1 MNLCPPIVFK
11 WFDDDNA
18 PAQGWKLY
26 TYIAGSSTPVDTF
39 TDSSGASQNTNPII
53 LDARGEARLWLDP
66 SVSYKLVVTTPTGD
80 PLSPKFV
87 QDDVTNAG
95 GSVSGLSRVY
105 YSDSSTIA
113 FSGLGTLATPLS
125 AQIKLSTYANN
136 ALQIRPD
143 GLYAQAIG
151 GGGSVAWGSITG
163 SINAQSDLIA
173 KFGEYLP
180 LTFASPQVLNLTGG
194 SGSTFVFANAGQFV
208 SQSAI
213 DNSYLSLHPN
223 SQKIIWQ
230 ASNGTQSDLV
240 FPSAPASARTWTLPN
255 ASGTIALT
263 SDIPSVPVLSV
274 FGRTGAVTAQVGDY
288 SAFYQPLDS
297 DLTAIAGLTANGLL
311 RKTAGVWG
319 MDSATYLTGNQTIT
333 LSGEVTG
340 SGATA
345 ITTTLSNSAVIG
357 KVLTGFSATNSAI
370 VATDTILQGFS
381 KAQGQINALVTADG
395 TFIKRDGTSTTTA
408 TIPFAV
414 GLSITGAMA
423 GGEAIRIPDGSWIR
437 PQTAGQ
443 ALYLTRGANPS
454 VVNGVLHLDTS
465 SSILTYGDG
474 AQVRSRLD
482 LGAGV
487 VNLQAYNASGVLLDF
502 LSLGDNAIDLRC
514 DNGNGFSANASG
526 SQIVGA
532 LQLSSTLQIGSI
544 PTGTQVGLLGYDASG
559 NIIQGTASSGAT
571 WGSITGTLSAQTDL
585 QNALNAKIN
594 IAGHNDLTTPWSVGD
609 ASTWGTSGAGMQID
623 PVGAY
628 GLYLKGN
635 AIIEQAVSQAL
646 TLYRPVTSGDI
657 CLNYDA
663 QDSLGVQASYA
674 QVCGVVVS
682 NTAGSVGGGLD
693 LEVAIAGVMTPLLQL
708 RQAGST
714 LSSALTISGA
724 GCSVNTNTSDQG
736 YVATSSAF
744 TNGGLFLGRSSRGT
758 IASPTALQSGDTLVF
773 LGGQGYGATGY
784 SSLSRAVIRFHT
796 SEAWTDTAQGT
807 YISFSTTPNGS
818 TTRTERGR
826 IENDGVLSWLNRIDT
841 PASTTASAG
850 LRLPHGT
857 APTTPTNGDVWSTT
871 SGLFYRINGATKTSA
886 DLETTQT
893 FSGAKTFTSTS
904 GIVARGFRTTQ
915 QTNTPTGTTYT
926 WALGSGQGL
935 GLTLTSSTGNV
946 TVTIS
951 GATADARSIM
961 FVQGHGSATR
971 DLSVT
976 LSGATF
982 IMTGKTSGATITLD
996 TIPIN
1001 GRACYEFNWQSATV
1015 CYITRMAL
1023 V

>member
-11 WFDDDNA
+11 WFEDDNA

-53 LDARGEARLWLDP
+53 LDYRGEARLWLDP

-80 PLSPKFV
+80 PLSPEFV
-87 QDDVTNAG
+87 QDNVTNAG

-125 AQIKLSTYANN
+125 AQIKLSAYPNN

-163 SINAQSDLIA
+163 SISAQSDLIA

-263 SDIPSVPVLSV
+263 SDIPSV
-274 FGRTGAVTAQVGDY
+274 ADY
-288 SAFYQPLDS
+288 
-297 DLTAIAGLTANGLL
+297 I
-311 RKTAGVWG
+311 K
-319 MDSATYLTGNQTIT
+319 
-333 LSGEVTG
+333 
-340 SGATA
+340 
-345 ITTTLSNSAVIG
+345 
-357 KVLTGFSATNSAI
+357 K
-370 VATDTILQGFS
+370 
-381 KAQGQINALVTADG
+381 DG
-395 TFIKRDGTSTTTA
+395 TTTTTA

-414 GLSITGAMA
+414 GLSTAEDISISDNKALAWSVGSTIRGTSAGNILVRPHLASSGAFDVSSHVNIF
-423 GGEAIRIPDGSWIR
+423 EAVANNRFRWNG
-437 PQTAGQ
+437 TA
-443 ALYLTRGANPS
+443 TP
-454 VVNGVLHLDTS
+454 
-465 SSILTYGDG
+465 
-474 AQVRSRLD
+474 
-482 LGAGV
+482 
-487 VNLQAYNASGVLLDF
+487 
-502 LSLGDNAIDLRC
+502 
-514 DNGNGFSANASG
+514 
-526 SQIVGA
+526 
-532 LQLSSTLQIGSI
+532 
-544 PTGTQVGLLGYDASG
+544 PTGTQAYLLAIDASG

-585 QNALNAKIN
+585 QTALNAKIN

-609 ASTWGTSGAGMQID
+609 ASTWGTSGAGVQVD

-744 TNGGLFLGRSSRGT
+744 TNGGIFLGRSSRGT

-818 TTRTERGR
+818 TTRAERGR
-826 IENDGVLSWLNRIDT
+826 IENDGVLTWLNRIDT

-857 APTTPTNGDVWSTT
+857 APTAPVNGDVWSTT
-871 SGLFYRINGATKTSA
+871 TGLLYRINGATKTSA
-886 DLETTQT
+886 DLETAQT
-893 FSGAKTFTSTS
+893 FASVKTFSSTPVIS
-904 GIVARGFRTTQ
+904 STTASTTAGALYRINNGGLANYEHGMVRLTQATLYRAPVGTALTNSVTETDVNGGTAVIGTRTMSTTAFQVSAFVRVRARVKY
-915 QTNTPTGTTYT
+915 TNT
-926 WALGSGQGL
+926 AAN
-935 GLTLTSSTGNV
+935 TLTIRLRWN
-946 TVTIS
+946 TIS
-951 GATADARSIM
+951 GTIL
-961 FVQGHGSATR
+961 G
-971 DLSVT
+971 SVT
-976 LSGATF
+976 LTRVNAGAEVF
-982 IMTGKTSGATITLD
+982 DVDFVGVAQAVPGASVATSWTASVFGNSLIVTNATSAGSEATLATSTATPLILSAQWTSALATSSVQILNSQITL
-996 TIPIN
+996 
-1001 GRACYEFNWQSATV
+1001 E
-1015 CYITRMAL
+1015 
-1023 V
+1023 